1 MIVRVKDKEITL
13 KYSFRVFFI
22 FENIVNR
29 SFSPNSTSDV
39 LIFFYS
45 CIMASEK
52 NLDFTF
58 DEFLDMVDEKPELI
72 GEFADFIAEAV
83 KRNKVLQPQ
92 SEDEKKTK

>member
-22 FENIVNR
+22 FENIMNR
-29 SFSPNSTSDV
+29 SFQPNTTSDV
-39 LIFFYS
+39 LVFFYS

-58 DEFLDMVDEKPELI
+58 DEFLDMVDEKLELI

>member
-22 FENIVNR
+22 FENIMNR
-29 SFSPNSTSDV
+29 SFQPNTTSDV
-39 LIFFYS
+39 LVFFYS